1 MELKRVLAK
10 DSRTALEAI
19 NENYGENTVIVESNK
34 VQGKVEMIVA
44 VDINTETKTMSNTSL
59 KNQPNEMAN
68 EDVKDFEKTLN
79 QTIEASSLKEHDSN
93 GSTRHSIDSERIN
106 GLLEREQ
113 LRAREIV
120 DLIKKELA
128 GIKEELRIERELE
141 LWNSTPTLEKEFKI
155 FNKIFEE
162 GSIPS
167 GLQSILVKTINESSN
182 IKDAF
187 DAIKEFLL
195 SSIPNQAPLEF
206 NGIHAVAGNPGSG
219 KTTIIMELCTE
230 ALKKLRN
237 DEIAIISFDDPGLGV
252 WSQFQLIGAKLGI
265 DSFKASS
272 LNTLKLVLE
281 DISDKKLILID
292 LPGIRTTENI
302 KKLAELNQVIKFH
315 LAMPSDSSANATESL
330 LNLKE
335 AKWSSIV
342 LTKLNSDGTPW
353 QLLESF
359 NKYKLLCSYLCGD
372 ESSVT
377 KITSYTK
384 DRFLETKFKKFT
396 ELFESHSA
404 DKQNMNKTGESCII
418 NTMDNNKLLKKDH
431 ILAPEEIMT
440 DPLLAI
446 SKLVEKKHNLA
457 KTL

>member
-10 DSRTALEAI
+10 DSRTALENI
-19 NENYGENTVIVESNK
+19 NESYGENTVIVESNK

-44 VDINTETKTMSNTSL
+44 VDINTEPRTVSNILSKDTS
-59 KNQPNEMAN
+59 NEIDN
-68 EDVKDFEKTLN
+68 ESLNDFETTLN
-79 QTIEASSLKEHDSN
+79 QTIKASSLKQHNSH
-93 GSTRHSIDSERIN
+93 GSTFHSIDSEKID
-106 GLLEREQ
+106 GLLERER

-141 LWNSTPTLEKEFKI
+141 LWNSTPSLEKEFKI
-155 FNKIFEE
+155 FNKFFEE

-167 GLQSILVKTINESSN
+167 GLQSILVKTINESNS
-182 IKDAF
+182 IEEAF
-187 DAIKEFLL
+187 DSIKEFLM
-195 SSIPNQAPLEF
+195 SSIPNHTPLEF

-219 KTTIIMELCTE
+219 KTTIIMELCKV

-237 DEIAIISFDDPGLGV
+237 DEIAIISFDDPRLGI

-272 LNTLKLVLE
+272 LDALKLILE

-292 LPGIRTTENI
+292 LPGVKTTENI
-302 KKLAELNQVIKFH
+302 KKLVDLNKMIKFH
-315 LAMPSDSSANATESL
+315 LAIPSDSSANATESL
-330 LNLKE
+330 LSLQASKC
-335 AKWSSIV
+335 SSIV
-342 LTKLNSDGTPW
+342 LTRLNSDGIPW

-372 ESSVT
+372 ESSLT

-384 DRFLETKFKKFT
+384 DRFLETKFKKFI
-396 ELFESHSA
+396 EMFESPSVN
-404 DKQNMNKTGESCII
+404 KQNMNQTNDSSTI
-418 NTMDNNKLLKKDH
+418 NNMDNSKLSKNGH

>member
-10 DSRTALEAI
+10 DSRTAMETI

-44 VDINTETKTMSNTSL
+44 VDINTEKEAVSKTCL
-59 KNQPNEMAN
+59 KDKSNEMAIEGAN
-68 EDVKDFEKTLN
+68 DFETALN
-79 QTIEASSLKEHDSN
+79 QTIRESSSKQHDGN
-93 GSTRHSIDSERIN
+93 GLTVHSIDSEKIN

-155 FNKIFEE
+155 FNKIFDE

-167 GLQSILVKTINESSN
+167 GLQSILVKTINESNST
-182 IKDAF
+182 KEAF
-187 DAIKEFLL
+187 NSIKEFVM
-195 SSIPNQAPLEF
+195 SCIPNHTPLEF

-219 KTTIIMELCTE
+219 KTTIIKELCKE
-230 ALKKLRN
+230 ALKKIRS
-237 DEIAIISFDDPGLGV
+237 DEIAIISFDDPRLGI

-272 LNTLKLVLE
+272 LDTLKLILE
-281 DISDKKLILID
+281 DISDKKFILID
-292 LPGIRTTENI
+292 LPGIKTIENI
-302 KKLAELNQVIKFH
+302 KKLVELNMMIKFH
-315 LAMPSDSSANATESL
+315 LAIPSDSSADATDSL
-330 LNLKE
+330 LNFRA

-342 LTKLNSDGTPW
+342 LTRLNSDGTPW

-359 NKYKLLCSYLCGD
+359 NKNKLLCSYLCGD
-372 ESSVT
+372 ESSAT

-384 DRFLETKFKKFT
+384 DRFLETKFKKLI
-396 ELFESHSA
+396 EVFESPPVN
-404 DKQNMNKTGESCII
+404 KQNMNKTNDFSII
-418 NTMDNNKLLKKDH
+418 NNMENSKLVKNNH

-440 DPLLAI
+440 DPILAI